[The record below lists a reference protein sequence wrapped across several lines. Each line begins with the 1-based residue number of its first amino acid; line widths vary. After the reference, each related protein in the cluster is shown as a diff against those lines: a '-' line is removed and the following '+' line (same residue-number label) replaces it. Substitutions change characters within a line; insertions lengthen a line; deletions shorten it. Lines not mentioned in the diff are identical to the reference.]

1 MQHALE
7 RAKPVSALALF
18 LRTQLE
24 SRGWTQ
30 SELARRCG
38 LSRQHVSRL
47 LNRQSII
54 ARRRLPSDETFA
66 KLADG
71 LGIPEAKLRQSIS
84 FPDTNKSTASMGGK
98 SHHVKTDPTGDFAFN
113 AKSAE
118 SSM

>member
-7 RAKPVSALALF
+7 RAKPVSALASF
-18 LRTQLE
+18 LRSQLE

-47 LNRQSII
+47 LTRQSVIV
-54 ARRRLPSDETFA
+54 RRRLPSDETFA

-71 LGIPEAKLRQSIS
+71 LGIPEVMLRQSIS
-84 FPDTNKSTASMGGK
+84 FPEKRSADFVRRK
-98 SHHVKTDPTGDFAFN
+98 VTG
-113 AKSAE
+113 
-118 SSM
+118 

>member
-7 RAKPVSALALF
+7 RAKPVSALAPF
-18 LRTQLE
+18 LKNQLE

-47 LNRQSII
+47 LTRQRVI

-71 LGIPEAKLRQSIS
+71 LGIPEATLRQSIS
-84 FPDTNKSTASMGGK
+84 FP
-98 SHHVKTDPTGDFAFN
+98 
-113 AKSAE
+113 E
-118 SSM
+118 SSFPESRSPDSVRRQVTE

>member
-1 MQHALE
+1 M
-7 RAKPVSALALF
+7 SALAPF
-18 LRTQLE
+18 LKNQLE

-47 LNRQSII
+47 LTRQSVI

-71 LGIPEAKLRQSIS
+71 LGIPEATLRQSIS
-84 FPDTNKSTASMGGK
+84 FPESRSPDS
-98 SHHVKTDPTGDFAFN
+98 VKRQVTG
-113 AKSAE
+113 
-118 SSM
+118 